1 METKIDRRNFFG
13 KIGKVSLIAAVVSVI
28 PFKIFG
34 KGKISGTQKV
44 KVKIH
49 PSAVKRNNK
58 V

>member
-1 METKIDRRNFFG
+1 MESKIDRRNFFG
-13 KIGKVSLIAAVVSVI
+13 KIGKASLVAAVVSVI

-34 KGKISGTQKV
+34 KGKIGRALNV